1 MKLPMDKLILRIL
14 PVPADR
20 QFAET
25 PLKPGLRKRLANF
38 IPDIRRQY
46 AEKKKNLPPND
57 KKYRPSTMWYFFAT
71 VLVVLSI
78 QNFLGSSRVEVI
90 SYSQFKSLLK
100 KDLIN
105 DLVIRETTI
114 DGNLKGA
121 AVKEVLKPEKL
132 KEISPEVLA
141 SKKPFPFETVRV
153 EDPGLTAELESAKI
167 PFKGELTSNWLPT
180 ILSWVVPVGLF
191 FLMWSYLGRKMGSA
205 SGGLM
210 QIGKSKAKVYI
221 EKKTGVT
228 FADVAGIDEAEQEV
242 AEVVGFLKDPDK
254 YQRLGGRIPKG
265 VLIVGPP
272 GTGKTLLARAVAGE
286 AGVPFFSLTGS
297 DFVEMFVGVGAARVR
312 DLFLQAV
319 KNAPSIIFIDELD
332 AIGKARGVSVL
343 AGNDEREQTLNQL
356 LAEMDGF
363 DPNQGVIIMA
373 ATNRPEILDAA
384 LLRPGRFDR
393 QILVDRPDIIGR
405 TKILKLHAKKVTL
418 AADLDLAVVAAKTP
432 GFVGADLA
440 NIVNE
445 AALLAARQDKESIDM
460 TDFDEAIER
469 VVAGLQKKSHVINPK
484 EKKIV
489 AYHESGHALM
499 AELVPG
505 ADPVSKISIIPRGVA
520 ALGYTT
526 QLPTE
531 DRYLMTRSEL
541 LARID
546 VLLGGRVAEEIV
558 FGDVSTGAQNDLQ
571 RATEI
576 ARTMITQFGMSEKL
590 GLAALEG
597 PRHATFLMVPTQQPK
612 EYSEETARLIDGEV
626 NQILSEA
633 HTKARDILLAHRDAL
648 EELAKLLL
656 DKEVVDRPALQEIL
670 KARSIDSIEEKTRA
684 PENNGSESPGASHER
699 NNQGMGNPTFLNKR
713 EIDPAGRQ
721 KS

>member
-1 MKLPMDKLILRIL
+1 MKISIANFVNWKIPRVCNLLIAKMAQKAGPRERVKKFIADLRTNYQARKKNKLPM
-14 PVPADR
+14 
-20 QFAET
+20 
-25 PLKPGLRKRLANF
+25 
-38 IPDIRRQY
+38 
-46 AEKKKNLPPND
+46 EKKQRHFSVGYIILAFAAILMFQN
-57 KKYRPSTMWYFFAT
+57 YF
-71 VLVVLSI
+71 
-78 QNFLGSSRVEVI
+78 GSPHVEII
-90 SYSQFKSLLK
+90 SYSQFKSLVNKGLV
-100 KDLIN
+100 N
-105 DLVIRETTI
+105 ELVIGEKAI
-114 DGNLKGA
+114 AGNLKGA
-121 AVKEVLKPEKL
+121 AVKEIFTPEKL
-132 KEISPEVLA
+132 KTVSQDVVEGKNL
-141 SKKPFPFETVRV
+141 FPFATVRV
-153 EDPGLTAELESAKI
+153 EDPGLTAELEKAGV
-167 PFKGELTSNWLPT
+167 PFKGEVTSNWLPT
-180 ILSWVVPVGLF
+180 ILSWVVPVALF
-191 FLMWSYLGRKMGSA
+191 FLLWTYIGKKMASG

-221 EKKTGVT
+221 EKQTGVT
-228 FADVAGIDEAEQEV
+228 FADVAGIDEAEEEV

-286 AGVPFFSLTGS
+286 AGVPFFSLSGS

-312 DLFLQAV
+312 DLFMQAV

-332 AIGKARGVSVL
+332 AVGKARGVSML
-343 AGNDEREQTLNQL
+343 TGNDEREQTLNQL

-393 QILVDRPDIIGR
+393 QILVDRPDIKGR
-405 TKILKLHAKKVTL
+405 TKILQLHAKKVKL
-418 AADLDLAVVAAKTP
+418 SPDLDLAIVAAKTP

-445 AALLAARQDKESIDM
+445 AALLAARQDKESIEM
-460 TDFDEAIER
+460 VEFDEAIER

-489 AYHESGHALM
+489 AHHEAGHALV

-505 ADPVSKISIIPRGVA
+505 ADPVAKISIIPRGVA

-541 LARID
+541 LARIY
-546 VLLGGRVAEEIV
+546 VLLGGRVAEEII

-590 GLAALEG
+590 GLASLEG
-597 PRHATFLMVPTQQPK
+597 PRRATFLMVPTQSPR
-612 EYSEETARLIDGEV
+612 EYSEETARLIDSELK
-626 NQILSEA
+626 QILAEA
-633 HTKARDILLAHRDAL
+633 HAKARDILIANRTAL

-656 DKEVVDRPALQEIL
+656 EKEVVDRPALQAIL
-670 KARSIDSIEEKTRA
+670 KVRSIDSLKDKKKSADTHGS
-684 PENNGSESPGASHER
+684 ENNESNVEHAQP
-699 NNQGMGNPTFLNKR
+699 K
-713 EIDPAGRQ
+713 I
-721 KS
+721 